1 MSEKAIKPL
10 NTKQQVFVS
19 EYLKCFNGTD
29 AYLKAYPKVKHDSA
43 RAAAARLL
51 AEVSVKAEIESRL
64 SALHMGA
71 DEALKRLAS
80 IARGDVGEFI
90 NEFGGVDLGEA
101 HAKGLTPLIKKVKQR
116 TVTKIG
122 KTDKDEDTE
131 VHDTELELYSA
142 LDALRDILKIHG
154 KYKEEVNL
162 NVTKPIIIE
171 VIKSE

>member
-1 MSEKAIKPL
+1 MSEKAVKPL

-71 DEALKRLAS
+71 DEFFMDTYILPGASDFDRAYVRDAVQATGYFGRAWTTRPAMLADTARSFGTARPPALGGLAG
-80 IARGDVGEFI
+80 R
-90 NEFGGVDLGEA
+90 
-101 HAKGLTPLIKKVKQR
+101 R
-116 TVTKIG
+116 
-122 KTDKDEDTE
+122 
-131 VHDTELELYSA
+131 
-142 LDALRDILKIHG
+142 R
-154 KYKEEVNL
+154 
-162 NVTKPIIIE
+162 
-171 VIKSE
+171 